1 MTLSPV
7 RPANA
12 ILRRMKHA
20 SWWLLVGL
28 LQLCLQMT
36 ARAQSVHPTFP
47 TLTVAPAAAE
57 ALSIGNN
64 MGWLTDPTGKLS
76 LSDVEADTQNWRAID
91 RPTPNFGFSNAAHW
105 FRFQVDVPGH
115 VTIQRYLELPV
126 PFLDD
131 LQVFHWA
138 RGSPAD
144 RPDTPSN
151 PSSGTG
157 DAEKADRVPALRL
170 LLERQFRLPSPD
182 LSQPTVSSEPS
193 SATRV
198 NQHLLGDTKPF
209 HQRPLQHQNFVMP
222 VTLQPGTNV
231 FYMRLAS
238 TGTIEASLR
247 LWPHEAFVADS
258 NRENL
263 ANGAV
268 AGVLL
273 VMMIYNLF
281 VGFSL
286 RDGNYLLYIGFVAS
300 YLLFYFTLTGYSY
313 QHLWPEAVH
322 WNSIAISS
330 FIASTIAFTSWFTT
344 VFLRLRAF
352 SPKLH
357 RLMLLFG
364 WAGCALFLASL
375 FLPYALTIRVGT
387 VLAIPVAATALVAG
401 YWRWA
406 SGAQFAR
413 FFCLAWTALLLGF
426 VILTANKMGWIE
438 ANVWTNNASQIGII
452 LQVVLLS
459 FTLADRMNHDRARRI
474 EAQEAA
480 LAHERHARESSQA
493 LVRAIEE
500 SNRELENRVTART
513 ADLNEAM
520 SQLQAANH
528 KLTELSTTDALTQV
542 RNRAFFDEALRNE
555 VSRASRHGSQLSLV
569 MFDIDHFK
577 KINDTY
583 GHPAGD
589 ACLRAVANTARQ
601 SVRRAGDVL
610 ARYGGE
616 EFAIVLADLDETHV
630 LELIDHLRTSLQ
642 AQPVVFDG
650 QTIRFTASFG
660 VAHGTPQPDT
670 QGEHILSL
678 ADQALYRAKHD
689 GRNCVRQ
696 ATF

>member
-1 MTLSPV
+1 MTLFPQGS
-7 RPANA
+7 ATA
-12 ILRRMKHA
+12 ILAAMKHTLL
-20 SWWLLVGL
+20 WLMACC
-28 LQLCLQMT
+28 LQLCLLT
-36 ARAQSVHPTFP
+36 TSHARPADTTFP
-47 TLTVAPAAAE
+47 TLNAAPDAAE
-57 ALSIGNN
+57 PMHVGNR
-64 MGWLTDPTGKLS
+64 MGWLTDPTRQLT
-76 LSDVEADTQNWRAID
+76 LSDVEADGQPWRAID
-91 RPTPNFGFSNAAHW
+91 RPTPNFGFSEAAHW
-105 FRFQVDVPGH
+105 FRFRVQVPGQRP
-115 VTIQRYLELPV
+115 VDRYLELPV

-131 LQVFHWA
+131 LQVFH
-138 RGSPAD
+138 RAD
-144 RPDTPSN
+144 GPHT
-151 PSSGTG
+151 
-157 DAEKADRVPALRL
+157 
-170 LLERQFRLPSPD
+170 RQYA
-182 LSQPTVSSEPS
+182 V
-193 SATRV
+193 
-198 NQHLLGDTKPF
+198 GDTQPF
-209 HQRPLQHQNFVMP
+209 DKRPVQHQNFVMP
-222 VTLQPGTNV
+222 VTLQPGINV

-238 TGTIEASLR
+238 TGTVEASFR

-375 FLPYALTIRVGT
+375 VLPYAWTIRVGT
-387 VLAIPVAATALVAG
+387 ILAIPVAATALVAG

-426 VILTANKMGWIE
+426 VVLTANKMGWIE

-555 VSRASRHGSQLSLV
+555 ISRASRHGAQLSLV

-577 KINDTY
+577 RINDTY

-589 ACLRAVANTARQ
+589 ACLRAVAHTARQ

-616 EFAIVLADLDETHV
+616 EFAIVLVDLDVAHV

-642 AQPVVFDG
+642 SQTVVFDG

-678 ADQALYRAKHD
+678 ADQALYRAKHE
-689 GRNCVRQ
+689 GRNCVRH
-696 ATF
+696 AAF